1 MPQLWLQ
8 VVEGMRRLESE
19 MERRTL
25 MGWGGVPM
33 ARVVV

>member
-8 VVEGMRRLESE
+8 VVEGMRRLESD

-25 MGWGGVPM
+25 MGWGEVPIV
-33 ARVVV
+33 RVVV